1 MNEERKIGRKD
12 FFTEGPK
19 SFLRAF
25 FEGAR
30 EADERRIS
38 PDDFSEGPPLRP
50 PGAAPEKDF
59 LSICTGS
66 GDCAKA
72 CPADAILMYPRTEGE
87 DTFALQP
94 VIRAADS
101 PCVVCDDLAC
111 MKACPTGALTLVP
124 REAIRMGRAEVDA
137 AECLAILG
145 QDEDCRF
152 CADRCPIGAAAI
164 RMERWDGKIGPV
176 VKDGCV
182 GCGVCEF
189 HCPVYPGAI
198 RVTPAARL

>member
-1 MNEERKIGRKD
+1 MNQERKIGRKD

-25 FEGAR
+25 FDGMR
-30 EADERRIS
+30 ESDNRRFP
-38 PDDFSEGPPLRP
+38 PDDLNEGPLLRP

-59 LSICTGS
+59 LSICTGT
-66 GDCAKA
+66 GDCARA
-72 CPADAILMYPRTEGE
+72 CPAEAILMYPRTEGE

-101 PCVVCDDLAC
+101 PCVVCDELAC

-124 REAIRMGRAEVDA
+124 RESIRMGRAEVHPD
-137 AECLAILG
+137 ECLAILG

-152 CADRCPIGAAAI
+152 CVDRCPIGATAI
-164 RMERWDGKIGPV
+164 RIESWEGKTGPV

-198 RVTPAARL
+198 RVIPYAGL